1 MAVPY
6 DYYRIFYHVA
16 QQHSFTRAAAVLGNN
31 QPNVTRCMNNLEQE
45 LGCRLFL
52 RSNRGITLTPEGEKL
67 FAHVRLAYD
76 QLRAGEEELRKD
88 SRLEN
93 GVISISASETAL
105 HLLLMKK
112 LADFHERFPN
122 IQLRITNDT
131 SPQAIQTLAQRR
143 TDCAVITTPC
153 QSGPLLQITPLMS
166 FREVLVGGSNYRNLA
181 SKVRS
186 LKDVASMPFVC
197 LGLGTSTYEF
207 YQRQFS
213 KHDLSFRVD
222 MEAATMDQVIPMVR
236 YNLGIGFVPEPMAQP
251 SLTRGELYE
260 IKLSQSI
267 PDRQIALVENAARNQ
282 SIAFRRFKELLL
294 EEKTDVGGD
303 ASVLV

>member
-76 QLRAGEEELRKD
+76 QLSAGEEELRKD

-112 LADFHERFPN
+112 LADFHERFPD
-122 IQLRITNDT
+122 DT
-131 SPQAIQTLAQRR
+131 GCQYQ
-143 TDCAVITTPC
+143 CAKRP
-153 QSGPLLQITPLMS
+153 
-166 FREVLVGGSNYRNLA
+166 
-181 SKVRS
+181 
-186 LKDVASMPFVC
+186 
-197 LGLGTSTYEF
+197 
-207 YQRQFS
+207 
-213 KHDLSFRVD
+213 
-222 MEAATMDQVIPMVR
+222 
-236 YNLGIGFVPEPMAQP
+236 
-251 SLTRGELYE
+251 
-260 IKLSQSI
+260 
-267 PDRQIALVENAARNQ
+267 VEH
-282 SIAFRRFKELLL
+282 
-294 EEKTDVGGD
+294 
-303 ASVLV
+303 

>member
-76 QLRAGEEELRKD
+76 QLTAGEEELRQD
-88 SRLEN
+88 SQLEN

-112 LADFHERFPN
+112 LADFHEWFPN

-153 QSGPLLQITPLMS
+153 QSSPLLQITPLMS

-186 LKDVASMPFVC
+186 LKDVASTPFVC

-213 KHDLSFRVD
+213 KQDLSFRVD

-251 SLTRGELYE
+251 ALTRGELYE
-260 IKLSQSI
+260 IKLSQHI
-267 PDRQIALVENAARNQ
+267 PNRQIALVENAARNQ
-282 SIAFRRFKELLL
+282 SVAFRRFKELLL
-294 EEKTDVGGD
+294 GEKTDADSD
-303 ASVLV
+303 AALI